1 MVKSGI
7 SVRINKEV
15 HAELVAHLISGDRK
29 MGRFIDAAIREKI
42 EKETKRKKA
51 PNGKQKKS
59 SI

>member
-29 MGRFIDAAIREKI
+29 MGRFIDAAIVEKI
-42 EKETKRKKA
+42 QKE
-51 PNGKQKKS
+51 QKKNTPKTKKNGNS
-59 SI
+59 